1 MFKLIEL
8 HSAADKPDE
17 PYVTWQL
24 VKVSGFLF
32 FSFHYAHQR
41 QWKQQCGE
49 GRVFSMNFGRWF
61 LPSKKVWPNKLLLYH
76 ILWKKQSGPAA
87 GTRGFPSN
95 SSLTSLALPH
105 WASLAPWKEVSTG
118 FQKLKKGTA
127 VNNRIFTDSSTIKW
141 PISLAFYKQKEALLT
156 KQEHSFNKKD
166 PQSIFWKPWKA
177 LFWNK

>member
-1 MFKLIEL
+1 MNLMWHGSWLKLVASYSSLSIM
-8 HSAADKPDE
+8 HTRGNRSSRSS
-17 PYVTWQL
+17 V
-24 VKVSGFLF
+24 VKARF
-32 FSFHYAHQR
+32 
-41 QWKQQCGE
+41 
-49 GRVFSMNFGRWF
+49 FSMNFGRWF

-76 ILWKKQSGPAA
+76 ILWKKQSEPAA

-95 SSLTSLALPH
+95 SSLLTSLALPH

-118 FQKLKKGTA
+118 FQKPKKGTA

-156 KQEHSFNKKD
+156 KQEYSFNKKD
-166 PQSIFWKPWKA
+166 PQSICWKPWKA